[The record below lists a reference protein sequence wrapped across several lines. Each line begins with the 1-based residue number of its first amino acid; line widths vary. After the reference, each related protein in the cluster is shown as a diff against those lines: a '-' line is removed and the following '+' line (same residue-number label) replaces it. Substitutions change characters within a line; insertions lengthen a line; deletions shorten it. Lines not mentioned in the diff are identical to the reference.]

1 MPLNRKQKDDPVRDI
16 PERKR
21 NKIEM
26 GYLGTNLHLPYNAL
40 KYQLLTKKEQVHNK
54 KHSHIRIVVEHV
66 FTSLKQWRILSH
78 RFRNALKTYNA
89 KFVIVAGLYN
99 LKHNQRN
106 NADILS

>member
-1 MPLNRKQKDDPVRDI
+1 
-16 PERKR
+16 
-21 NKIEM
+21 M

-40 KYQLLTKKEQVHNK
+40 KYQLLTKEEQVHNK